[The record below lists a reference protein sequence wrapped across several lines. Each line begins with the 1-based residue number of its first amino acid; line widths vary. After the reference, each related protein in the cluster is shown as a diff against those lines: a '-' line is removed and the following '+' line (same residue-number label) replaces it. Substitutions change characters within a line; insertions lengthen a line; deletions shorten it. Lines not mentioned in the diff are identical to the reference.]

1 MKTNIPSLAIMIC
14 AATLV
19 LSPPICDSIRDG
31 SLPPTGVLAQEP
43 HRRVPPPEAPAVT
56 RRPVHPSAT
65 LRISPTAPELK
76 RTSPGIRSATE
87 LDLEDDWTPEER
99 RNIEVYER
107 SNRSVVNITTR
118 TIRPENLFYVEVAEG
133 SGSGSV
139 LDREGHI
146 LTNLHVIEGAR
157 EIRVT
162 LHNGKTYETTQV
174 WQDPLNDI
182 AVLRIQAP
190 AEELYPVNFGD
201 ASRLRVGQR
210 IYAIGNP
217 FGLERTLT
225 TGIISSL
232 NRTLPSR
239 DNRRIK
245 AIIQIDA
252 ALNQGNS
259 GGPLLNSRAEL
270 IGMNTAIASSTGE
283 NTGVGFAIPVSTIQ
297 RVVPQLIQ
305 NGRVIRPESGIIT
318 VQTDQGLLV
327 ARLLPGGP
335 AERAG
340 LRAIRLVREQMQRGP
355 FVYERTRMD
364 QSYADIILA
373 VDGQPVTTRDD
384 FLSEVE
390 QRNPGDVLRLTIN
403 RQGETIDVS
412 LRLEASQ
419 P

>member
-1 MKTNIPSLAIMIC
+1 MIC
-14 AATLV
+14 TAALV
-19 LSPPICDSIRDG
+19 FSPLNSDLPHG
-31 SLPPTGVLAQEP
+31 GFLPPTGVLAQERP
-43 HRRVPPPEAPAVT
+43 GSAPPSDAPSLT
-56 RRPVHPSAT
+56 RRPVRPAAT
-65 LRISPTAPELK
+65 LRASPTAPEP
-76 RTSPGIRSATE
+76 TGTISGIRSTANF
-87 LDLEDDWTPEER
+87 DLEDDWTPEER

-107 SNRSVVNITTR
+107 SNRSVVNITTK

-157 EIRVT
+157 QIRVT
-162 LHNGKTYETTQV
+162 LHSGKTYETAQV
-174 WQDPLNDI
+174 WQDPINDI
-182 AVLRIQAP
+182 AVLRIEAP
-190 AEELYPVNFGD
+190 PEELYPVTFGD

-239 DNRRIK
+239 DDRRIK

-283 NTGVGFAIPVSTIQ
+283 NTGVGFAIPVSTIR

-355 FVYERTRMD
+355 FVYERTRVD
-364 QSYADIILA
+364 QAYADIILA
-373 VDGQPVTTRDD
+373 VDGQPVATRDD

-390 QRNPGDVLRLTIN
+390 QRNPGDILRLTIN
-403 RQGETIDVS
+403 RQGETIDVP